1 MDFQMLLAASFYLLC
16 LIHSLPFS
24 YAQTDRVPALFI
36 FGDSTVDVGNNN
48 ELPTIIKANFPPYGR
63 DYINQTPTGRFSNGK
78 LATDFIGNIAI
89 KAYIPVSSFLFISHI
104 IIRSIL

>member
-36 FGDSTVDVGNNN
+36 FGYSTVHVENNN

-78 LATDFIGNIAI
+78 LATDFIAKGLRF
-89 KAYIPVSSFLFISHI
+89 PSSL
-104 IIRSIL
+104 